1 MISIPSCMPPRLWK
15 RGIGAEAD
23 AVAGIFAGSADK
35 IRPAVVGSMHFIDFF
50 EGLSFIFCADVA
62 LMRDSFAAIF
72 FVFNA

>member
-1 MISIPSCMPPRLWK
+1 MPPRLWK

-50 EGLSFIFCADVA
+50 EGLSLFRCILRLGRIAVLRLSFFI
-62 LMRDSFAAIF
+62 
-72 FVFNA
+72 